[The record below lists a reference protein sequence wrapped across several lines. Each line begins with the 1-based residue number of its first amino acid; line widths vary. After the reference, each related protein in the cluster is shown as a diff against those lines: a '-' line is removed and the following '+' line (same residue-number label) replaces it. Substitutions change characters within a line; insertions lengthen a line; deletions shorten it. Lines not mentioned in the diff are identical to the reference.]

1 MVMSHCYWVQSAS
14 ALPGSPQHKLFASL
28 PESRIRLI
36 GYDGSY
42 KNLWWFCTA
51 DLQTHPS
58 QEREESSCWIPA
70 NLSSPP
76 MPVPSGSWH
85 LTSAG
90 CSSQQ
95 FKCFKWRCSGKARVN
110 LKLLYV
116 LTQANNQWEVGTAES
131 FVDRITHGWP
141 RRATLSRNCFSKVQ
155 ITVSTDLLELSL

>member
-42 KNLWWFCTA
+42 KNLWRFCTA

-95 FKCFKWRCSGKARVN
+95 FKCFKWRCSGKARGKFKIDCSMCWHR
-110 LKLLYV
+110 LTTSERWALQKALLIELPMGGQEELLSAETAFLRYKLLF
-116 LTQANNQWEVGTAES
+116 L
-131 FVDRITHGWP
+131 
-141 RRATLSRNCFSKVQ
+141 Q
-155 ITVSTDLLELSL
+155 IC